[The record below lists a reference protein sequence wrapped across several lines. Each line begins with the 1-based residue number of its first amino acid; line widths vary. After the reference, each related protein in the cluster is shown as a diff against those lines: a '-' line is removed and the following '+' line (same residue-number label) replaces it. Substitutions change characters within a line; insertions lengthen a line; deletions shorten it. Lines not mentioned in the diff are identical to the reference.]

1 MTWRAS
7 AIIGAQQ
14 AGAMVRSAAR
24 AIADAVRAWARPR
37 PVVRPYDAPPTV
49 YTDRAR
55 AVGYQTGVQ
64 VRKLGGFL
72 GPTDAPALY
81 TVAEARAWWEGVQ
94 QGMGGA

>member
-1 MTWRAS
+1 MIRERLRAW
-7 AIIGAQQ
+7 AH
-14 AGAMVRSAAR
+14 
-24 AIADAVRAWARPR
+24 AVRAWARPR
-37 PVVRPYDAPPTV
+37 PVVRPSDAPPTV

-64 VRKLGGFL
+64 VRKLGGYL

-94 QGMGGA
+94 AGMGAV